1 MKKLIIFL
9 TFLFS
14 GFLISCGSTIKDGPP
29 AQYVNA
35 TDIPNAV
42 PKVEPKSRYGNPSSY
57 IINGH
62 RYYVLKSARG
72 YDKKGIAS
80 WYGTKFHGHLTA
92 TREPYDMFAMTAAST
107 ELPLPTYVRVTNLDN
122 GRQVIVKV
130 NDRGP
135 FDEDRILDL
144 SYAAAKKLRFAENGT
159 ALVEVTAIDVRTKKI
174 KNPQIYLQIGSF
186 ARQNNADHLQAQIAP
201 LTKAQ
206 VQINNGTYHNKPI
219 YKVQI
224 GPLASVEENDHLQ
237 KLLTTKG
244 LQSITVIK

>member
-1 MKKLIIFL
+1 MGK
-9 TFLFS
+9 
-14 GFLISCGSTIKDGPP
+14 
-29 AQYVNA
+29 
-35 TDIPNAV
+35 
-42 PKVEPKSRYGNPSSY
+42 KSRV
-57 IINGH
+57 H
-62 RYYVLKSARG
+62 
-72 YDKKGIAS
+72 
-80 WYGTKFHGHLTA
+80 
-92 TREPYDMFAMTAAST
+92 
-107 ELPLPTYVRVTNLDN
+107 
-122 GRQVIVKV
+122 
-130 NDRGP
+130 
-135 FDEDRILDL
+135 
-144 SYAAAKKLRFAENGT
+144 
-159 ALVEVTAIDVRTKKI
+159 KKI